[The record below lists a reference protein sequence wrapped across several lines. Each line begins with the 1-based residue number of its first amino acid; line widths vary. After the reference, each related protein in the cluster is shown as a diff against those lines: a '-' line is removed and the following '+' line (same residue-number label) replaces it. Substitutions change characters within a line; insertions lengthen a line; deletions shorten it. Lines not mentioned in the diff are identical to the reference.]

1 MRTLDEKRN
10 NLPITSLGD
19 KPYRHP
25 DYSSNYFK
33 EGGLVPG
40 SNIREKPK
48 KTESETVLK
57 SVRVPGKL
65 TWKERLKLEEEK
77 QDRDAIDELDK
88 WVEVVLKDVNP
99 NYKDPDTFFER
110 MEQE

>member
-1 MRTLDEKRN
+1 
-10 NLPITSLGD
+10 
-19 KPYRHP
+19 
-25 DYSSNYFK
+25 
-33 EGGLVPG
+33 VPG

-48 KTESETVLK
+48 KTASETVLK

-65 TWKERLKLEEEK
+65 TWKERLKKEEEK
-77 QDRDAIDELDK
+77 QDLDAIDELDK

-110 MEQE
+110 MEDTAASSNATKKDTKKPAKK